1 LRSKHNLVFR
11 RFVKNQCVATALL
24 YPLLNFLF
32 DMKAFAKI
40 FVLLLTFI
48 VLGSSS
54 VQAQDRKGWSRKA
67 KGAAIG
73 GGAGAVTGAVIGGGK
88 GALIGTA
95 AGVVGGGLIGRN
107 QDKKKDP
114 ARYNRYK
121 NKK

>member
-1 LRSKHNLVFR
+1 VCSDY
-11 RFVKNQCVATALL
+11 ATFLF
-24 YPLLNFLF
+24 LNFLF

-48 VLGSSS
+48 VLGSSA

-73 GGAGAVTGAVIGGGK
+73 GGAGAVTGAMIGGGK

-114 ARYNRYK
+114 ARYSRYK